1 MDQLS
6 RDAEK
11 LFCNMYKQYLEKRSS
26 GLSKTDANYFGDT
39 HLIHET
45 FCPLAPF
52 DDVDE
57 LIWELSRNGYII
69 GVLGDDILSE
79 ISITSSA
86 IVYMENRF
94 KNGAKDML
102 SFLSNFIP

>member
-1 MDQLS
+1 MEQLI
-6 RDAEK
+6 RDAQK
-11 LFCNMYKQYLEKRSS
+11 LFCDMYQQYLEKRSS

-45 FCPLAPF
+45 FCPLDPF

-57 LIWELSRNGYII
+57 LIWELNQNGYII
-69 GVLGDDILSE
+69 GEPGDDILSE

-94 KNGAKDML
+94 KNGAKDVL